1 MAIFLTLIGLRA
13 FVEVGRRGSVKEAA
27 EVLYVTPGAVSQQ
40 LKHLEQQLGASL
52 FERRNRQFRLTPA
65 GTRLHEPLAEAF
77 QAIEDALAAF
87 EPRHNVRGQWT
98 LTIATDASFAAT
110 WLVPRLGRFAERHPG
125 IEVRLE
131 TSSRMVDLRRET
143 RIDLALVCGPEDH
156 AGLEATP
163 FLAPLLIPVC
173 SPALLARGPPIRE
186 PADFL
191 LHPLLQDC
199 KRTDWS
205 RWLDMHGVRDGRSLR
220 GPSFADDFLL
230 IRAAVAGQGIA
241 VVRDAYAEEEIA
253 AGRLAV
259 ALDRS
264 CPTPFAYHVV
274 ARREAMQ
281 RAKVAAFRDWLLEE
295 ASVTP

>member
-1 MAIFLTLIGLRA
+1 MAGFLTLIGLRA

-27 EVLYVTPGAVSQQ
+27 EALYVTPGAVSQQ
-40 LKHLEQQLGASL
+40 LRHLEQRLGASL

-77 QAIEDALAAF
+77 QTIEDALAAF
-87 EPRHNVRGQWT
+87 EPRHDARGRWT
-98 LTIATDASFAAT
+98 LTIATDASLAAT
-110 WLVPRLGRFAERHPG
+110 WLVPRLGRFTGRHPG

-143 RIDLALVCGPEDH
+143 RIDLALAYGPENH

-163 FLAPLLIPVC
+163 FLAPRLIPVC
-173 SPALLARGPPIRE
+173 SPALLAHGPPVRK
-186 PADFL
+186 PADCL
-191 LHPLLQDC
+191 LHPLLQDRN
-199 KRTDWS
+199 RTDWS
-205 RWLDMHGVRDGRSLR
+205 RWLGMHGVRDERSLR
-220 GPSFADDFLL
+220 GPSYADDFLL

-241 VVRDAYAEEEIA
+241 VVRDVYAEEEIA

-259 ALDRS
+259 ALNRP
-264 CPTPFAYHVV
+264 CPAPFVYRFV

-281 RAKVAAFRDWLLEE
+281 RVKVAAFRDWLMEE
-295 ASVTP
+295 APVTP